1 MMRSILYIA
10 FCTSCIMALVVV
22 TPALLALENNR
33 DIPPS
38 ADELTSYAS
47 QPEMAFIENQLS
59 HLQSLSEL
67 QKQQLRRL
75 IIDIK
80 IRESK
85 NIAINEQRLRRV
97 QSEIK
102 QQQWIA
108 DTFNTKPENIIKTRQ
123 LTEAVDKAQQAPLFK
138 VTHLN
143 HTLEVNLNEPKA
155 IDIPIAINWG
165 ATIIF
170 VDRFGSPF
178 PIKSIGDF
186 TGDKFTLNAKEII
199 EQNNILTVINN
210 ISYTKGNASI
220 FLAGQNL
227 PLMLTFTS
235 NQEVNT
241 SRLIIRVKQTSP
253 LTAQENIK
261 LISAQGVDKTLYQ
274 IADYQIPF
282 GAKNLYLSHNVGNAW
297 IKDGYILLRTPY
309 QLLSPYTPEALE
321 SHTNGI
327 ENVYRLPFYSQIL
340 LNINSKKVMVSLSRE
355 PVSQSQ
361 ISEPIEAS
369 EHG

>member
-1 MMRSILYIA
+1 MNLWIVSLPWVILSSNLWA
-10 FCTSCIMALVVV
+10 TQLDS
-22 TPALLALENNR
+22 TT
-33 DIPPS
+33 PPS
-38 ADELTSYAS
+38 ADELASYAS
-47 QPEMAFIENQLS
+47 QQEMQFIENQLVN
-59 HLQSLSEL
+59 LESLSEI

-85 NIAINEQRLRRV
+85 NIAENEQRLRQV

-108 DTFNTKPENIIKTRQ
+108 STFQTKPENIIKTRR
-123 LTEAVDKAQQAPLFK
+123 LTEEVDRAQQAPIFK

-143 HTLEVNLNEPKA
+143 HTLEINLNEPKP

-165 ATIIF
+165 ATVIF

-178 PIKSIGDF
+178 PIQSIGDF
-186 TGDKFTLNAKEII
+186 TGDKFTLNSTEII
-199 EQNNILTVINN
+199 EQNNVLTVINN
-210 ISYTKGNASI
+210 ISYTKGNASV
-220 FLAGQNL
+220 FLVGQNL

-253 LTAQENIK
+253 LTQQETIK
-261 LISAQGVDKTLYQ
+261 PVSAKGVNRTLYQ
-274 IADYQIPF
+274 VADYQIPVD
-282 GAKNLYLSHNVGNAW
+282 AKSLYLSHNIGNAW
-297 IKDGYILLRTPY
+297 LKDGFILLRTPY
-309 QLLSPYTPEALE
+309 QLVSPYTPEALE

-340 LNINSKKVMVSLSRE
+340 LNINSKKVMVSLSK
-355 PVSQSQ
+355 
-361 ISEPIEAS
+361 EPIRETKINQS
-369 EHG
+369 NEGLKHG

>member
-1 MMRSILYIA
+1 MKFWIIYFAWFILSSNLWA
-10 FCTSCIMALVVV
+10 TQLDS
-22 TPALLALENNR
+22 TN
-33 DIPPS
+33 PPS
-38 ADELTSYAS
+38 ADELASYAS
-47 QPEMAFIENQLS
+47 QQEMKFIESQLAN
-59 HLQSLSEL
+59 LENLSEIE
-67 QKQQLRRL
+67 KQQLRRL

-85 NIAINEQRLRRV
+85 NIAENEQRLKQV

-108 DTFNTKPENIIKTRQ
+108 STFQTKPENIIKTRQ
-123 LTEAVDKAQQAPLFK
+123 LTEEVDRAQQAPIFK

-143 HTLEVNLNEPKA
+143 HTLEINLNEPKA

-178 PIKSIGDF
+178 PIQSIGDF
-186 TGDKFTLNAKEII
+186 TGNKFTLNSTEII
-199 EQNNILTVINN
+199 EQNNVLTVINN

-241 SRLIIRVKQTSP
+241 SRLIIRVQQISP
-253 LTAQENIK
+253 LTQQESIK
-261 LISAQGVDKTLYQ
+261 PVSAEGVNRTLYQ
-274 IADYQIPF
+274 IADYQIPAD
-282 GAKNLYLSHNVGNAW
+282 AKSLYLSHNIGNAW
-297 IKDGYILLRTPY
+297 LKDGFILLRTPY
-309 QLLSPYTPEALE
+309 LLLSPYTPEALE

-327 ENVYRLPFYSQIL
+327 ENVYRLPFYSQML
-340 LNINSKKVMVSLSRE
+340 LNINSKKVMVSVSKE
-355 PVSQSQ
+355 PMQQININQST
-361 ISEPIEAS
+361 EGVK
-369 EHG
+369 HG